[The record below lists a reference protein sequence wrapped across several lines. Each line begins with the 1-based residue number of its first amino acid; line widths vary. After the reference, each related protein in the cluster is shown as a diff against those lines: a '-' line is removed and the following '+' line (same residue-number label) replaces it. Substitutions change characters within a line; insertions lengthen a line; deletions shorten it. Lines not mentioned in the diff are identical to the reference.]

1 MGGDCC
7 VRVYAA
13 AKLRWDF
20 VHGHRRCWDRGRE
33 WQRMELGDPVRG
45 LVSGL
50 VEAISELSN

>member
-1 MGGDCC
+1 M
-7 VRVYAA
+7 RVYAA